1 MRKVSDL
8 MTDRSIVAVDVDT
21 PDLETINRAVDI
33 LKAGALVVAPTET
46 RYGLLARADKT
57 EVVEKVYR
65 LKKRALSQPIA
76 IFVGSLEMVTHYAEL
91 NPPAQ
96 FLARLFLPGPLTLVL
111 RGLPEWD
118 SPVAR
123 DGKVGIRISPAPVI
137 HEIMERAGFPL
148 TATSANISGVAE
160 LSSIDEIS
168 RALGAAV
175 DLYLDGGVL
184 DGAPSTVVD
193 CSGDPPTILRKGAV
207 DEKEIMAALRT
218 QIA

>member
-1 MRKVSDL
+1 MIDQSV
-8 MTDRSIVAVDVDT
+8 VAVNFAA
-21 PDLETINRAVDI
+21 PDPETINRAVDV

-46 RYGLLARADKT
+46 RYSLLGRADKA

-65 LKKRALSQPIA
+65 VKTRALSKPIA

-91 NPPAQ
+91 NPLAQ
-96 FLARLFLPGPLTLVL
+96 FLAKLFLPGPLTLVL
-111 RGLPEWD
+111 KGLPEWD
-118 SPVAR
+118 NPVVH

-137 HEIMERAGFPL
+137 QEIMERAGFPL
-148 TATSANISGVAE
+148 TATSANLSGATE

-168 RALGAAV
+168 HAFGTAV

-193 CSGDPPTILRKGAV
+193 CSGDLPRILRKGVV
-207 DEKEIMAALRT
+207 DKKEITAALRT
-218 QIA
+218 KKA